1 MVPADAKPGIA
12 VQGKGMI
19 QGLDVAEGEKA
30 SAITSECFDRGLLIG
45 PCGTGGRV
53 LKHLINTTVDNSVNP
68 F

>member
-1 MVPADAKPGIA
+1 MWPVGS
-12 VQGKGMI
+12 GSRRFRR
-19 QGLDVAEGEKA
+19 EKA